1 MPVRFV
7 RKTVGLL
14 GGSFNP
20 AHDGHRHISLQALK
34 LLGLDEVWWLVSP
47 LNPLKQAKDMASYD
61 RRVASAEK
69 IASHPRIKVSR
80 VEQEINTRYTIDTIS
95 KLQKMYPDISF
106 VWLMGA
112 DNLLEFH
119 HWYCWRS
126 IMHAVPIAVLPEK
139 LCFKSS
145 SRQNGTVVPFIPAP
159 AAGSAP
165 TGFYETAGLDF
176 PADQETPGFGNRN
189 SQQRFISSRRL
200 KSCP

>member
-1 MPVRFV
+1 MPVKFV

-34 LLGLDEVWWLVSP
+34 LLGLNEVWWLVSP

-95 KLQKMYPDISF
+95 KLQEMYPDISF

-126 IMHAVPIAVLPEK
+126 IMHAVPIAVFARKNYALRALHGKTARLYRLYRHLPQEAHRLAFMK
-139 LCFKSS
+139 
-145 SRQNGTVVPFIPAP
+145 PPAWIFLPIRKHP
-159 AAGSAP
+159 ASA
-165 TGFYETAGLDF
+165 TEIRNKGLFQVGD
-176 PADQETPGFGNRN
+176 
-189 SQQRFISSRRL
+189 
-200 KSCP
+200 